1 MQKVHKNP
9 KWNVF
14 IFCKYKY
21 KFIVHVRHK
30 DNGGVF
36 SINLLSTQYA
46 SIINDDRVVPL
57 ENVPFLKVDYWKFDT
72 IINMA

>member
-1 MQKVHKNP
+1 MERIYV
-9 KWNVF
+9 VY
-14 IFCKYKY
+14 IY
-21 KFIVHVRHK
+21 KFNVDARHMG
-30 DNGGVF
+30 DGGVF

-57 ENVPFLKVDYWKFDT
+57 ENVPFLKVDYWKFDL

>member
-14 IFCKYKY
+14 IFYKNKY
-21 KFIVHVRHK
+21 KFIVHVRHE